1 MSSQTP
7 SSLLE
12 LAGKALLK
20 HKALAIDSLELMPVE
35 LFPPLLKIAVD
46 GRHLEILQA
55 MIQAWPL
62 PLLPLGTLLV
72 DQQCHQEILWV
83 ALRGLDALLDKVRPR
98 RWKLQ
103 VLDLRHHAHQKF
115 WAIWA
120 NVPVKSHYALLPD
133 AEEELPVAMK
143 ARMEGARNG
152 DQQQPRALGPVEVVM
167 NICLN
172 KPTLDEF
179 LSALLKKARQ
189 KHGLLHLC
197 CRKLQLLL
205 VPLRNTERVLKT
217 VQLDSIQNLE
227 MDCTWRLPTLSR
239 FALYLGQMVN
249 LRQLHLCH
257 LQTLPSHHSRAKE
270 EQYVCQFTAPFANL
284 RHLRELRLDSVS
296 FLEGRLHH
304 LLRHLSTP
312 LESLSFSSCLLLES
326 DLVHLSLC
334 PSTSQ
339 LKDLSLSEVS
349 LSSGNIGPL
358 AVLLEHTSATLQ
370 DLDLD
375 DCGMLDAQFNSIMP
389 SLGRCSQLMALSF
402 CGNQV
407 SFNVLESLLRHT
419 ARLPHLS
426 NMLYPAPLESYEEG
440 QDTVHLGRLTQHHS
454 QLMQIL
460 WEAGRSSTVW
470 LSANLCPHCGDRF
483 FYNPNPILCPCYEP
497 PT

>member
-1 MSSQTP
+1 WSLISRTAPCRPLGLNIQ
-7 SSLLE
+7 SLLRHE
-12 LAGKALLK
+12 SSAIVCLEWLPTVLLP
-20 HKALAIDSLELMPVE
+20 SFSP
-35 LFPPLLKIAVD
+35 LFMAAVD
-46 GRHLEILQA
+46 GSHSETVTSMVVSLPFILLLLEDLKSWQPYWDIFRATLNSLDIL
-55 MIQAWPL
+55 I
-62 PLLPLGTLLV
+62 V
-72 DQQCHQEILWV
+72 NI
-83 ALRGLDALLDKVRPR
+83 

-115 WAIWA
+115 WAIWSGRA
-120 NVPVKSHYALLPD
+120 TTPLPD

-497 PT
+497 Y